1 MEGVYIKFFYLKI
14 KFYIFFFSRKKAFL
28 ICGLLYIISSL
39 CFVFCRLINSVELLV
54 IGRFIVGLGA
64 GLTTS
69 TIPLYLAELVPLRL
83 REKFSVLSA
92 VGITGGI
99 VLGQLMSLSEIFGT
113 ADLWEYA
120 LSFYGILVALCL
132 IPYWKYPESPKFLY
146 MVEAN
151 KEEASKE
158 LIRLRGKKANIDDE
172 FTTMDEE
179 LGVTSKKRTMWSVI
193 TDKTLLLP
201 LVLVCTAQAGQQ
213 LSGVNAV
220 TYYSVQ
226 MFESTG
232 LSSSDAKWAN
242 LGSGLLSFII
252 ACFSSVILSK
262 INRRTIFLTSC
273 LVTAFFLVIL
283 TIVIELV
290 VVISWF
296 SYASI
301 AVIFGFTI
309 SFQLG
314 LGPIPF
320 FIGCEIVEMAPRSAA
335 MSLGSLTSWFCN
347 FTVAMI
353 FPALQSAWGAY
364 VFLPF
369 AGFCIVVAIIHGKY
383 LPETRGK
390 DVSEVVPLVSN
401 GFRSKIK

>member
-1 MEGVYIKFFYLKI
+1 MCVFFY
-14 KFYIFFFSRKKAFL
+14 RKKAFL
-28 ICGLLYIISSL
+28 ICGLLYIVSSL
-39 CFVFCRLINSVELLV
+39 CFVFCRLVNSVELLV

-69 TIPLYLAELVPLRL
+69 TIPLYLTELVPLRL
-83 REKFSVLSA
+83 REKFGVLSA

-99 VLGQLMSLSEIFGT
+99 VLGQILSLNEIFGT

-120 LSFYGILVALCL
+120 LSFYGIFVILSL

-146 MVEAN
+146 MVAGD

-158 LIRLRGKKANIDDE
+158 LIRLRGKKADIHNE
-172 FTTMDEE
+172 FTTMDDE
-179 LGVTSKKRTMWSVI
+179 LGIISTKRTILSVI

-201 LVLVCTAQAGQQ
+201 LVLVCSAQAGQQ

-232 LSSSDAKWAN
+232 LSSANAKWAN
-242 LGSGLLSFII
+242 LGSGILSFII
-252 ACFSSVILSK
+252 ACGSSVILSR
-262 INRRTIFLTSC
+262 INRRTIFLMSC
-273 LVTAFFLVIL
+273 LMAAAFLIML
-283 TIVIELV
+283 TVVIELV
-290 VVISWF
+290 TVVSWF

-301 AVIFGFTI
+301 AVIFGYTI
-309 SFQLG
+309 FFQIG

-320 FIGCEIVEMAPRSAA
+320 FIGCELVEMSPRSAVMA
-335 MSLGSLTSWFCN
+335 LGSLSSWFCN

-353 FPALQSAWGAY
+353 FPALQSSWGAY
-364 VFLPF
+364 VFLLF
-369 AGFCIVVAIIHGKY
+369 AGFCIAVATFHWKY

-390 DVSEVVPLVSN
+390 NVSEIVPLVSN
-401 GFRSKIK
+401 GFRSKRK